1 MLIRPKIGLQRLALN
16 PISTVCVCH
25 HFITPSSP
33 SIACHASVSR
43 GLRIVGHS
51 GRHDFFREQDQLCS
65 KMPVISIKRPMVII
79 LLSHHTSFR
88 KMQHL
93 ELSFMLL
100 YIVLAPIKHDASA
113 VCSTMRGLSF
123 KFGQHIKQI
132 QSIVQL
138 ISSLTATGI
147 IMNTSSLIPVC
158 SINKYRSCIFKGQPS
173 DSNHYI
179 FPSHLP
185 LCPCPPS

>member
-1 MLIRPKIGLQRLALN
+1 
-16 PISTVCVCH
+16 
-25 HFITPSSP
+25 
-33 SIACHASVSR
+33 
-43 GLRIVGHS
+43 
-51 GRHDFFREQDQLCS
+51 
-65 KMPVISIKRPMVII
+65 MPVISINRPMVII

-123 KFGQHIKQI
+123 KLGQHIKQI

-185 LCPCPPS
+185 LCPCPPSWCAARWTRPPWARWPHQTEGSSSQAAGSGRGSEWRQSKWGIFQVSDTFSKPLGVRVPWPHPC